1 MPFNL
6 PLFVCLTITIK
17 FLEDNSTNST
27 NKQVKNK
34 TLQCTV
40 NSKSSGLYL
49 TFPGF
54 QHKDKYKIDAPL
66 ALSKYYI
73 FTILIY
79 LALNI

>member
-17 FLEDNSTNST
+17 FLEDNSTN
-27 NKQVKNK
+27 KQVKDI

-40 NSKSSGLYL
+40 NSKSSSLYL
-49 TFPGF
+49 TFPDSNI
-54 QHKDKYKIDAPL
+54 KDKYKIDAPL